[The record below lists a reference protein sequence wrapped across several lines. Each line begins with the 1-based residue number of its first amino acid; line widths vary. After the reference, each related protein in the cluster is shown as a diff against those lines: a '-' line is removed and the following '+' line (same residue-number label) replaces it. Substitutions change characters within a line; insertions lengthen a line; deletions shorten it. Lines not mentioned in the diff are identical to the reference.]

1 MTALVIVLLLVN
13 IGFLGYFVKK
23 WLDNAPGES
32 KFPRGGEKP
41 INEFFTPREQTS
53 ERPRMDTAAGIEVQE
68 IAEQMLNRI
77 DRKID
82 ILRDLIRQADQKIE
96 SLSRTYHVLPSELPM
111 TDHVPQAAAP
121 ERTQRGRQLA
131 GGRGE
136 AQTAGADDDKRSR
149 IMQLRRKGMSST
161 QIAQEIG
168 IGRGEVDLI
177 LNIEEMSI

>member
-1 MTALVIVLLLVN
+1 MTVLVIVLLLVN

-23 WLDNAPGES
+23 WLDNAPSEP

-41 INEFFTPREQTS
+41 INEFFTPREPAA
-53 ERPRMDTAAGIEVQE
+53 ERPRIDTAAGIEVQE

-96 SLSRTYHVLPSELPM
+96 ALGRTYQVLPSELPVVQ
-111 TDHVPQAAAP
+111 TPSQATVQDRAP
-121 ERTQRGRQLA
+121 RGRQVA
-131 GGRGE
+131 GGRAE
-136 AQTAGADDDKRSR
+136 SHAAGADEDKRSR
-149 IMQLRRKGMSST
+149 IIQLRRKGMSST

-177 LNIEEMSI
+177 LNIEEMSM